1 MFDKVNATKFI
12 VNKQEAVKINK
23 QIMVTLN
30 QITSVK
36 DIEGNCLELLKD
48 HLVGSILLKEAKERL
63 IDSLLKE
70 DSIILTIEIDDRLIE
85 ISISVLSSP
94 DDKVFYYSIL

>member
-1 MFDKVNATKFI
+1 MFNKVNEHKFI
-12 VNKQEAVKINK
+12 VEKQEAIKINK
-23 QIMVTLN
+23 QVMGILN
-30 QITSVK
+30 QTTPVS

-48 HLVGSILLKEAKERL
+48 HIVGSILLKESKDRL
-63 IDSLLKE
+63 LDNLLKE
-70 DSIILTIEIDDRLIE
+70 DSIIITIEIDDRLIE